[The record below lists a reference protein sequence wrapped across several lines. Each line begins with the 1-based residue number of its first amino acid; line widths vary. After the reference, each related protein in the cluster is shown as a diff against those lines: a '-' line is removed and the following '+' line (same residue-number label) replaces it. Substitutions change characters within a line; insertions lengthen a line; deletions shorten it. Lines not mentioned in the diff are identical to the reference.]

1 MPTAETGRVCS
12 ASGSLNYRTFDG
24 AMFNYGGTCKYLLAG
39 VAHGKARN
47 GLPAWRVLAHNQ
59 RLVGRGR
66 RHRAYTKYVQVEV
79 DKYIVTL
86 DSDKRVLVSGVDIIV
101 DVVVFVAVIG
111 VVFVVVVIGFARDV
125 DVECIVV
132 AIVCRVVICIV
143 IVIFVIGNAVVFV
156 GNVVIIVVFIILFS
170 VYNTLNID
178 YRFSNH
184 LGGNR

>member
-1 MPTAETGRVCS
+1 MCS

-66 RHRAYTKYVQVEV
+66 KHRAYTKYVQVEV

-86 DSDKRVLVSGVDIIV
+86 DSDKRVLVSVVDIIV
-101 DVVVFVAVIG
+101 DVVVYVAVIG
-111 VVFVVVVIGFARDV
+111 VVFFVVFVGFARALV
-125 DVECIVV
+125 LNVLSLLLSIS
-132 AIVCRVVICIV
+132 
-143 IVIFVIGNAVVFV
+143 FVIAKTVVFV
-156 GNVVIIVVFIILFS
+156 GNFVIIVMFLISFS
-170 VYNTLNID
+170 VYDTLNIA
-178 YRFSNH
+178 YRLFYH
-184 LGGNR
+184 LRGNR